1 MMVGFSRRQNVDVY
15 FVRWFCQVPVPEI
28 VFRAYEK
35 ISTFKSWPLKCI
47 EKYSRATFLTYLFSF
62 KSILGTLIFFWDFKK
77 VSVGRVE

>member
-28 VFRAYEK
+28 AFRAYEK
-35 ISTFKSWPLKCI
+35 ISTFKSWPR
-47 EKYSRATFLTYLFSF
+47 ETFITYLFSF
-62 KSILGTLIFFWDFKK
+62 KSILGTFIFFCDFKK